1 MIAANSPTCDDMT
14 DTLYLHPDNPQVR
27 FIRQAVTAMRGGAVI
42 AYPTDSSYAFGWCLE
57 DKGAMEKV
65 ARLRGVDKHHHYTLV
80 CRDLAE
86 IARYARVENWK
97 YRLLKL
103 GTPGPFT
110 FLLEATK
117 EVPRRLMNEKRRTIG
132 IRVPDHPVVQMLLT
146 ELGEPMMSSTLL
158 LPGEDIPLNDA
169 TEIADRLIKRGGP
182 ALLFENVK
190 GSKMPVLINAFGSDR
205 RMEIVL
211 GGEKPDEVAGRIGG
225 LLHMAPPD
233 GLMDKLKML
242 PRLFELGAFIPKK
255 VNKGPAQ
262 EVVRERDFSLR
273 ELPVL
278 QCWPDDAGRFITFPL
293 VFSRDPRSGKRNCGM
308 YRMQVYDDRTTG
320 MHWQTHKQG
329 AEHFR
334 RAAQQGE
341 AGQIGRAHV

>member
-1 MIAANSPTCDDMT
+1 MIAANAPTCDDMT

-86 IARYARVENWK
+86 IARYARVENWQ

-117 EVPRRLMNEKRRTIG
+117 EVPRRLMHEKRRTIG
-132 IRVPDHPVVQMLLT
+132 IRVPDHPVVQMLLE

-169 TEIADRLIKRGGP
+169 TEIADRL
-182 ALLFENVK
+182 
-190 GSKMPVLINAFGSDR
+190 D
-205 RMEIVL
+205 
-211 GGEKPDEVAGRIGG
+211 GRIDLVLDYGAAGLEPTTVLDLVGG
-225 LLHMAPPD
+225 
-233 GLMDKLKML
+233 
-242 PRLFELGAFIPKK
+242 
-255 VNKGPAQ
+255 VS
-262 EVVRERDFSLR
+262 VVRL
-273 ELPVL
+273 
-278 QCWPDDAGRFITFPL
+278 GKG
-293 VFSRDPRSGKRNCGM
+293 DPRRLGI
-308 YRMQVYDDRTTG
+308 
-320 MHWQTHKQG
+320 
-329 AEHFR
+329 
-334 RAAQQGE
+334 E
-341 AGQIGRAHV
+341 A